1 VGDFEKKFPA
11 RPILNKKNT
20 CANKLREK
28 ISCPIIWYR
37 DRFDQSQKNSAGL
50 IFRD

>member
-11 RPILNKKNT
+11 RPILNQKNT

-28 ISCPIIWYR
+28 YPAPLFGTGIDLTSPRRI
-37 DRFDQSQKNSAGL
+37 QL
-50 IFRD
+50 V